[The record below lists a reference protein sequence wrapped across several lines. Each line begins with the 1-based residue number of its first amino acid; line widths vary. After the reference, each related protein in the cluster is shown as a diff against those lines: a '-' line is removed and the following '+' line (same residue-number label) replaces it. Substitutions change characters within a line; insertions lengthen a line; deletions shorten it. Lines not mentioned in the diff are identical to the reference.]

1 MLLLS
6 PIILSPPPVVVLLC
20 VCFLLQLHFKKSFE
34 KEDDILS
41 SNNKQHTHTPTQSH
55 FFSPKYILPVTHF
68 FSHYTTLPSSA
79 RLRGEDE
86 KEDDEETQCEIDF
99 HVFDS
104 VRGDTVD
111 SVRRLCV
118 EFEENR
124 LEQYGRRRLRRR
136 GSSFLLRTKM

>member
-1 MLLLS
+1 M
-6 PIILSPPPVVVLLC
+6 
-20 VCFLLQLHFKKSFE
+20 
-34 KEDDILS
+34 ILS
-41 SNNKQHTHTPTQSH
+41 SSNTNNTHTHTPTQSH
-55 FFSPKYILPVTHF
+55 FFSPKYILTVTHF

-79 RLRGEDE
+79 RLIGEDE